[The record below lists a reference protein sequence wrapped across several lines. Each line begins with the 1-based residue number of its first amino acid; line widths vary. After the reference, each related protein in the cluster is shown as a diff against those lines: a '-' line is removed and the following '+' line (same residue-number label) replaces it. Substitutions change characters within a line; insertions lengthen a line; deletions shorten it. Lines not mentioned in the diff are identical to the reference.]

1 MKYINFL
8 LFLLVSFSLKAQ
20 NQQKYLTT
28 DNRFSVY
35 DNKKWGIIDSLDIM
49 IIPFEYER
57 IEFANNVFI
66 LTKNKK
72 VGLVDLNNNEIIP
85 TNYYHI
91 YPRKNNRFI
100 LLSPEKKAGV
110 IDNKGNII
118 ISNKFKYIGDLHLA
132 DDFYLV
138 RDENNLEGIFDFEGI
153 EILPVEYIF
162 YNNDM
167 AIIFGAKGKQ
177 AYLFDLN
184 NLDNTITLDKE
195 IELVFTVRHYSGGEQ
210 FYQIIKKNN
219 KYGIINFKNEIVIPL
234 LYEEIKS
241 TNRWDYFFIKKNDKY
256 GIIKID
262 GEIVVEPIYDKINLH
277 KNYVSLLQADKVK
290 DTFWFPQ

>member
-35 DNKKWGIIDSLDIM
+35 DNKKWGIVDSLDIV

-72 VGLVDLNNNEIIP
+72 LGLVDLNNNEIIP
-85 TNYYHI
+85 TTYYQI

-100 LLSPEKKAGV
+100 LLSPEKKGGV

-118 ISNKFKYIGDLHLA
+118 IPNKFKYITNLHLA

-138 RDENNLEGIFDFEGI
+138 KDINNNEGIFDFKGN
-153 EILPVEYIF
+153 EILPVEYVF
-162 YNNDM
+162 YNSDKGT
-167 AIIFGAKGKQ
+167 IFGSKDEQ
-177 AYLFDLN
+177 AFLFDLN
-184 NLDNTITLDKE
+184 NLDNTIILDE
-195 IELVFTVRHYSGGEQ
+195 GIELVFTVRHYSGGEQ
-210 FYQIIKKNN
+210 FYQIISKND
-219 KYGIINFKNEIVIPL
+219 KYGIVNFKNAIVISL
-234 LYEEIKS
+234 EYEEIKS
-241 TNRWDYFFIKKNDKY
+241 TNRWNYFFIKKNNKY
-256 GIIKID
+256 GMIKID

>member
-1 MKYINFL
+1 
-8 LFLLVSFSLKAQ
+8 
-20 NQQKYLTT
+20 
-28 DNRFSVY
+28 
-35 DNKKWGIIDSLDIM
+35 M

-118 ISNKFKYIGDLHLA
+118 IPNKFKYIGDLHLA

-162 YNNDM
+162 ITMIRRSFLGLKENKL
-167 AIIFGAKGKQ
+167 I
-177 AYLFDLN
+177 YL
-184 NLDNTITLDKE
+184 I
-195 IELVFTVRHYSGGEQ
+195 
-210 FYQIIKKNN
+210 
-219 KYGIINFKNEIVIPL
+219 
-234 LYEEIKS
+234 
-241 TNRWDYFFIKKNDKY
+241 
-256 GIIKID
+256 
-262 GEIVVEPIYDKINLH
+262 
-277 KNYVSLLQADKVK
+277 
-290 DTFWFPQ
+290 